1 MSEKEAVLS
10 KQNEERASK
19 RQSAMEV
26 IQNKLFGGGQLTKEE
41 AMELIE
47 VPLDELCAAANDVR
61 EHFCGN
67 VFDVCTIINGKSG
80 KCSENCKFCSQS
92 RYYRTKVEAYSLIG
106 SETIVEQ
113 AKYNEERGVL
123 RYSIVT
129 SGRALSSKEVDKVC
143 ESLEAVQKE
152 SDIELCGSF
161 GLLEETEFA
170 KLKQAGLTRV
180 HNNLETS
187 RRNFPNVCTTHTYD
201 DKIAAIL
208 AAQQAGLTVCSGGI
222 IGLGETMEDRIDMV
236 IDLREMGIRSI
247 PVNLLNPIPGT
258 PFEENEVVSD
268 DEMSRII
275 AIFRMLVP
283 NAYIRLAGGRGLLAD
298 KGSRCFISGANAAIS
313 GDMLTTD
320 GITIERDMRMLAELG
335 YEVVLRND

>member
-10 KQNEERASK
+10 KKNEERASK

-129 SGRALSSKEVDKVC
+129 SGRELSSKEVDRVC

-152 SDIELCGSF
+152 SDIALCGSF
-161 GLLEETEFA
+161 GLLEEMEFA

-201 DKIAAIL
+201 DKIAAIR

-222 IGLGETMEDRIDMV
+222 IGLGETMEDRIDMA

-247 PVNLLNPIPGT
+247 PVNLLSPIPGT
-258 PFEENEVVSD
+258 PFEENEVVGD
-268 DEMSRII
+268 AEMSRII

-283 NAYIRLAGGRGLLAD
+283 DAYIRLAGGRGLLAD
-298 KGSRCFISGANAAIS
+298 KGRQCFLSGANAAIS

-320 GITIERDMRMLAELG
+320 GITIEQDMRMLGELG
-335 YEVVLRND
+335 YEVVLRDD

>member
-1 MSEKEAVLS
+1 MTTMEAI
-10 KQNEERASK
+10 K
-19 RQSAMEV
+19 
-26 IQNKLFGGGQLTKEE
+26 NKLYAGGQLTKAE
-41 AMELIE
+41 ALDLTEA
-47 VPLDELCAAANDVR
+47 PLEELCAAANEVR

-80 KCSENCKFCSQS
+80 KCSENCKFCAQS
-92 RYYRTKVEAYSLIG
+92 RYYRTKVEAYSLLG
-106 SETIVEQ
+106 SEEIVDQ
-113 AKYNEERGVL
+113 AKYNEARGVL

-129 SGRALSSKEVDKVC
+129 SGRALSAKEVDKVC
-143 ESLEAVQKE
+143 ASLEAVQKE
-152 SDIELCGSF
+152 SDIALCGSF
-161 GLLEETEFA
+161 GLLEEAEFS

-187 RRNFPNVCTTHTYD
+187 RRNFPNICTTHSYD
-201 DKIAAIL
+201 DKIAAIR

-258 PFEENEVVSD
+258 PFAENEIVSD
-268 DEMSRII
+268 DEMARTI
-275 AIFRMLVP
+275 AIFRLLVP
-283 NAYIRLAGGRGLLAD
+283 DAFIRLAGGRGLLAD
-298 KGSRCFISGANAAIS
+298 KGRQCFLSGANAAIS

-320 GITIERDMRMLAELG
+320 GITIEQDMRLLDELG

>member
-10 KQNEERASK
+10 EKNEERAGNRTTK
-19 RQSAMEV
+19 MEA
-26 IQNKLFGGGQLTKEE
+26 IKNKLYAGGHLTKAE
-41 AMELIE
+41 AMELTE
-47 VPLDELCAAANDVR
+47 APLEELCAAADDVR
-61 EHFCGN
+61 AHFCGN

-92 RYYRTKVEAYSLIG
+92 RYYRTKVDAYSLLG
-106 SETIVEQ
+106 SEEIVEQ
-113 AKYNEERGVL
+113 AKYNEARGVL

-152 SDIELCGSF
+152 SDIALCGSF
-161 GLLEETEFA
+161 GLLEETAFA

-187 RRNFPNVCTTHTYD
+187 RRNFPNASTTHSYD
-201 DKIAAIL
+201 DKIAAIR

-236 IDLREMGIRSI
+236 LDLREMGIRSI

-268 DEMSRII
+268 DEMRRIL

-283 NAYIRLAGGRGLLAD
+283 DAYIRLAGGRGLLAD
-298 KGSRCFISGANAAIS
+298 KGRQCFLSGANAAIS

-320 GITIERDMRMLAELG
+320 GITIEQDMRLLGELG
-335 YEVVLRND
+335 YEVVLRAD

>member
-1 MSEKEAVLS
+1 MSEKEPTLS
-10 KQNEERASK
+10 LNNEEPVSNNLATMAAIKSK
-19 RQSAMEV
+19 LYA
-26 IQNKLFGGGQLTKEE
+26 GGQLTKEE
-41 AMELIE
+41 AMALIR
-47 VPLDELCAAANDVR
+47 VPLEELCATANEVR

-92 RYYRTKVEAYSLIG
+92 RYYRTKVDAYSLIG

-129 SGRALSSKEVDKVC
+129 SGRALSSKEVDNVC
-143 ESLEAVQKE
+143 ESLQAVQKE
-152 SDIELCGSF
+152 SDIALCGSF
-161 GLLEETEFA
+161 GLLEEKEFA

-201 DKIAAIL
+201 DKIAAIR

-258 PFEENEVVSD
+258 PFEGNEVIND
-268 DEMSRII
+268 EEMSRII
-275 AIFRMLVP
+275 AIFRLLAP
-283 NAYIRLAGGRGLLAD
+283 DAYIRLAGGRGLLAD
-298 KGSRCFISGANAAIS
+298 KGRQCFLSGANAAIS

-320 GITIERDMRMLAELG
+320 GITIEQDMRMLGEIG
-335 YEVVLRND
+335 YEVVLCDD

>member
-10 KQNEERASK
+10 VKNEE
-19 RQSAMEV
+19 QSIGRLTTMEA
-26 IQNKLFGGGQLTKEE
+26 IKNKLYAGGRLTKAE

-47 VPLDELCAAANDVR
+47 EPLEELCAAANDVR
-61 EHFCGN
+61 KHFCGN

-92 RYYRTKVEAYSLIG
+92 RYYRTKVDAYSLIG

-129 SGRALSSKEVDKVC
+129 SGRELSSKEVDKVC

-152 SDIELCGSF
+152 SDIALCGSF

-187 RRNFPNVCTTHTYD
+187 RRHFPNVCTTHTYD
-201 DKIAAIL
+201 DKIAAIR
-208 AAQQAGLTVCSGGI
+208 AAQKAGKGLR
-222 IGLGETMEDRIDMV
+222 IGALLGQGCVLLVLFLQRGHYLGEGERRQR
-236 IDLREMGIRSI
+236 LGH
-247 PVNLLNPIPGT
+247 PGLV
-258 PFEENEVVSD
+258 EVYQQALD
-268 DEMSRII
+268 
-275 AIFRMLVP
+275 
-283 NAYIRLAGGRGLLAD
+283 GGRLLQVGEACGSDVGLHG
-298 KGSRCFISGANAAIS
+298 K
-313 GDMLTTD
+313 
-320 GITIERDMRMLAELG
+320 
-335 YEVVLRND
+335 V

>member
-1 MSEKEAVLS
+1 MAEGIKDKVMSGYLITKSEAVSLAECNS
-10 KQNEERASK
+10 NSLASGAREIK
-19 RQSAMEV
+19 
-26 IQNKLFGGGQLTKEE
+26 
-41 AMELIE
+41 
-47 VPLDELCAAANDVR
+47 

-67 VFDVCTIINGKSG
+67 SFDLCTIVNGKSG
-80 KCSENCKFCSQS
+80 LCSENCKFCAQS
-92 RYYRTKVEAYSLIG
+92 RYYRTKVDAYSLIG

-152 SDIELCGSF
+152 SDIALCGSF

-201 DKIAAIL
+201 DKIAAIR
-208 AAQQAGLTVCSGGI
+208 AAQKAGLTVCSGGI

-247 PVNLLNPIPGT
+247 PINLLNPIPGT
-258 PFEENEVVSD
+258 PFEGNEVVSD
-268 DEMSRII
+268 GEMSRII

-283 NAYIRLAGGRGLLAD
+283 DAYIRLAGGRGLLAD
-298 KGSRCFISGANAAIS
+298 NGRQCFLSGANAAIS

-320 GITIERDMRMLAELG
+320 GITIERDMRMLGELG
-335 YEVVLRND
+335 YEVVLRDD